1 MKLMDRKAC
10 LGVIVGTRGFF
21 NPVLSANA
29 RKELLKS
36 LDALCIDYVIAPEGA
51 TPHGAVETIEHARV
65 YARLFHENADRI
77 DGILV
82 ILPNFGDELGVVQ
95 TLEFAKLNVPV
106 MVQACND
113 DLDKVDVFSRRDAFC
128 GKISVCN
135 NLYQY
140 GIAFTDTTHHT
151 CDITSDE
158 FQNDLKRFSAI
169 CRTVKGL
176 SCARIGAIGARPAA
190 FQTVRYSEK
199 ILQSSGITVIPV
211 DLSEIFSAAQKFDD
225 DARIVEEKL
234 AQIKAYGTIPSQI
247 HKPQI
252 LRQAKFSIAVGEWME
267 RNECVASAIQ
277 CWESIQNNYGC
288 ASCLTMSMMGEN
300 LMPSACEVDVTGAV
314 SMYALLLASGNPP
327 GFLDW
332 NNNYGSEVNKC
343 VNTHCSNF
351 PKSFMGVTPE
361 IADLD
366 ILGETLGRENCF
378 GAVKGKVAPG
388 PMTYFRIS
396 TDDPNGKIKSYLG
409 EGKFT
414 DDPFNMDGG
423 VAVCEVPGLRKLL
436 SHICQNGFEHHVA
449 MVRGQVADIL
459 EESIGKYLGW
469 DIFHNPKLN
478 DSGW

>member
-1 MKLMDRKAC
+1 MKTIHKNPC

-21 NPVLSANA
+21 NPALCGSA
-29 RKELLKS
+29 RKELIEM
-36 LDALCIDYVIAPEGA
+36 LDDLSIEYVIAPEES
-51 TPHGAVETIEHARV
+51 TPHGAVETVEHAKI
-65 YARLFHENADRI
+65 YANLFRENADRI

-82 ILPNFGDELGVVQ
+82 VLPNFGDELGVVQ
-95 TLEFAKLNVPV
+95 AIAHAKLDVPV

-113 DLDKVDVFSRRDAFC
+113 ELDKVDVFSRRDAFC

-140 GIAFTDTTHHT
+140 GISFTDTTLHT
-151 CDITSDE
+151 CDVKSTE
-158 FQNDLKRFSAI
+158 FRKDLKRFSAI

-199 ILQSSGITVIPV
+199 ILQAAGITVIPV
-211 DLSEIFSAAQKFDD
+211 DLSEIFAAAEKFDNE
-225 DARIVEEKL
+225 AKKVREKL
-234 AQIKAYGTIPSQI
+234 AEIKAYGSIPPRIPEQ
-247 HKPQI
+247 QI
-252 LRQAKFSIAVGEWME
+252 LRQTKFSVAVDDWMKS
-267 RNECVASAIQ
+267 NDCVASAIQ
-277 CWESIQNNYGC
+277 CWTSIQENYGC
-288 ASCLTMSMMGEN
+288 ASCLTMSMMGESS
-300 LMPSACEVDVTGAV
+300 MPSACEVDVTGAV

-332 NNNYGSEVNKC
+332 NNNYGSDLSKC

-351 PKSFMGVTPE
+351 PKSFMGTTPE

-388 PMTYFRIS
+388 PMTYFRVS
-396 TDDPNGKIKSYLG
+396 TDDPRGAIKSYLG
-409 EGKFT
+409 EGEFT
-414 DDPFNMDGG
+414 DDPFDMDGG
-423 VAVCEVPGLRKLL
+423 IAVCRVPELRRLL
-436 SHICQNGFEHHVA
+436 SYICQNGFEHHVA

-459 EESIGKYLGW
+459 EEAIGKYLGW
-469 DIFHNPKLN
+469 DIFHNH
-478 DSGW
+478 

>member
-1 MKLMDRKAC
+1 M
-10 LGVIVGTRGFF
+10 VVGTRGFF
-21 NPVLSANA
+21 NPVLAGTA
-29 RKELLKS
+29 RKELLAS
-36 LDALCIDYVIAPEGA
+36 LDALSIDYVIAPEAA
-51 TPHGAVETIEHARV
+51 TPHGAVETLEHARI
-65 YARLFHENADRI
+65 YAKLFQENADRI

-95 TLEFAKLNVPV
+95 TLSLAKLNVPV
-106 MVQACND
+106 MVQACSD
-113 DLDKVDVFSRRDAFC
+113 DVDKVDVSSRRDAFC

-140 GIAFTDTTHHT
+140 GIPFTDTTFHT
-151 CDITSDE
+151 CDITSLT
-158 FQNDLKRFSAI
+158 FQEDLKRFLAV

-176 SCARIGAIGARPAA
+176 SSARIGAIGARPAA

-199 ILQSSGITVIPV
+199 ILQASGITVIPV
-211 DLSEIFSAAQKFDD
+211 DLSEIFAAAKKFDD
-225 DARIVEEKL
+225 SAKKVKDKL
-234 AQIKAYGTIPSQI
+234 AEIKAYGTIPKSIPEQ
-247 HKPQI
+247 QI
-252 LRQAKFSIAVGEWME
+252 LRQTKFSIAITDWME

-277 CWESIQNNYGC
+277 CWESMQKNYGC
-288 ASCLTMSMMGEN
+288 ASCLTMSMMGEK

-332 NNNYGSEVNKC
+332 NNNYGTEENKC

-351 PKSFMGVTPE
+351 PKSFMGSPLQ

-378 GAVKGKVAPG
+378 GAIKGKVAPG

-396 TDDPNGKIKSYLG
+396 TDDSQGKIKSYLG
-409 EGKFT
+409 QGEFT

-423 VAVCEVPGLRKLL
+423 IAVCKVPELRKLL
-436 SHICQNGFEHHVA
+436 AHICHNGFEHHVA

-459 EESIGKYLGW
+459 EESIGKYLRW
-469 DIFHNPKLN
+469 DIFHNK
-478 DSGW
+478 

>member
-1 MKLMDRKAC
+1 MKIMDKKSC

-21 NPVLSANA
+21 NPVLSGSA
-29 RKELLKS
+29 RKELLES
-36 LDALCIDYVIAPEGA
+36 LEALSIDYVIAPDEA
-51 TPHGAVETIEHARV
+51 TPHGAVETIEHARM
-65 YARLFHENADRI
+65 YANLFRENAERI

-82 ILPNFGDELGVVQ
+82 ILPNFGDELGIVQ
-95 TLEFAKLNVPV
+95 TLDLAKLNVPV

-113 DLDKVDVFSRRDAFC
+113 EVDKVDVFSRRDAFC

-140 GIAFTDTTHHT
+140 GIPFTDTTSHT
-151 CDITSDE
+151 CDIKSAE
-158 FQNDLKRFSAI
+158 FQSDLKRFSAI

-176 SCARIGAIGARPAA
+176 SSARIGAIGARPAA

-199 ILQSSGITVIPV
+199 ILQSYGITVIPV
-211 DLSEIFSAAQKFDD
+211 DLSEIFAAAEKFDD
-225 DARIVEEKL
+225 DAQKVREKL
-234 AQIKAYGTIPSQI
+234 AEIKDYGTIPSRI
-247 HKPQI
+247 PEEQI
-252 LRQAKFSIAVGEWME
+252 LRQTKFSVAVNDWME
-267 RNECVASAIQ
+267 SNECVASAIQ
-277 CWESIQNNYGC
+277 CWTSMQDNYGC

-300 LMPSACEVDVTGAV
+300 SMPSACEVDVTGAV
-314 SMYALLLASGNPP
+314 SMYALLLASGNSP

-332 NNNYGSEVNKC
+332 NNNYGSEENKC

-378 GAVKGKVAPG
+378 GAVKGKVASG

-396 TDDPNGKIKSYLG
+396 TDDQQGKIKSYLG
-409 EGKFT
+409 EGEFT

-423 VAVCEVPGLRKLL
+423 IAVCKVPELRKLL
-436 SHICQNGFEHHVA
+436 AHICQNGFEHHVA
-449 MVRGQVADIL
+449 MVRGQVAEIL

-469 DIFHNPKLN
+469 DIFHNR
-478 DSGW
+478 

>member
-1 MKLMDRKAC
+1 MKIINNKTC
-10 LGVIVGTRGFF
+10 LGVIVGTRDFF
-21 NPVLSANA
+21 NPVLCGSA
-29 RKELLKS
+29 RKELLEL
-36 LDALCIDYVIAPEGA
+36 LDALSIDYVIAPEEA
-51 TPHGAVETIEHARV
+51 TPHGAVETTEHARM
-65 YARLFHENADRI
+65 YANLFRKNAERI

-95 TLEFAKLNVPV
+95 ALNLAKLNVPV

-113 DLDKVDVFSRRDAFC
+113 ELDKVDVFSRRDAFC

-140 GIAFTDTTHHT
+140 GIPFTDTILHT
-151 CDITSDE
+151 CDIKSPE
-158 FQNDLKRFSAI
+158 FQSDLKRFSAI

-176 SCARIGAIGARPAA
+176 TCARIGALGARPAA

-211 DLSEIFSAAQKFDD
+211 DLSEIFAAADKFDD
-225 DARIVEEKL
+225 DATKVREKL
-234 AQIKAYGTIPSQI
+234 SEIKTYGTIPTRISEQ
-247 HKPQI
+247 QI
-252 LRQAKFSIAVGEWME
+252 LRQTKFSVAVNDWME

-277 CWESIQNNYGC
+277 CWTSMQDNYGC

-300 LMPSACEVDVTGAV
+300 SMPSACEVDVTGAV

-332 NNNYGSEVNKC
+332 NNNYGSEENKC

-351 PKSFMGVTPE
+351 PKSFMGTTPE

-388 PMTYFRIS
+388 PMTYFRVS
-396 TDDPNGKIKSYLG
+396 TDDPQGKIKTYLG
-409 EGKFT
+409 EGEFT

-423 VAVCEVPGLRKLL
+423 IAVCKVPELRRLL
-436 SHICQNGFEHHVA
+436 AHICQNGFEHHVA
-449 MVRGQVADIL
+449 MVRGQVAEIV
-459 EESIGKYLGW
+459 EEAIGKYLGW
-469 DIFHNPKLN
+469 DIFHNR
-478 DSGW
+478 